1 MSKSKR
7 KVDLELHLCKKTK
20 PFEMMDDYH
29 YYNPVIYSMD
39 AYFNGQNLRQ
49 MKRYS
54 YIIWRL
60 LYGYENLYKHRMLY
74 GPNKNIDKML
84 EITRDLCVHG
94 NKVIEDLSQWK
105 AESKFSVHRDK
116 YFSEYSRCKAM
127 PIEAREEKIKK
138 AKYVIHL
145 DKYGHEKKELIT
157 KEDFEKHWPSFIEIF
172 EDESRLFVSWG
183 HWLTYLFES
192 DLESGEDTGL
202 DLGNLN
208 ELIQKGKKFE
218 DQLIDFKFG
227 KLK

>member
-1 MSKSKR
+1 
-7 KVDLELHLCKKTK
+7 
-20 PFEMMDDYH
+20 MMEDYH
-29 YYNPVIYSMD
+29 YYNPTIYSMG

-84 EITRDLCVHG
+84 EITRDLCVHA
-94 NKVIEDLSQWK
+94 NKVIEDLSKWK
-105 AESKFSVHRDK
+105 AESEFSVHGDK
-116 YFSEYSRCKAM
+116 LFSEYSRCKAM
-127 PIEAREEKIKK
+127 PIEVREYKVTK
-138 AKYVIHL
+138 AKYVIQL

-157 KEDFEKHWPSFIEIF
+157 KEDFKKHWLSFIDSFME
-172 EDESRLFVSWG
+172 ESMLFIQWG

-202 DLGNLN
+202 DLDNLN

-218 DQLIDFKFG
+218 KQRVDFRLG
-227 KLK
+227 KLI